1 MAGHKQH
8 DYHIIEPSPWPLL
21 AAIGVFTM
29 LFGAVIWM
37 DARGEMPFSGSP
49 WGFWIGF
56 GVVIYAAFVWWS
68 DVVKEAHA
76 GDHTPVVKIGLRYGM
91 LLFIMS
97 EVMFFGAWFWMYI
110 KHWMY
115 PMVGEYN
122 PEGAWP
128 PPGIEIIDPWHLPLL
143 NTLIL
148 LTSGAAATWAHHAIM
163 ENDRKG
169 LVNGLLLAIV
179 LGILFT
185 AVQAYEYYEIFHYD
199 WFGETGNIYMSSF
212 IAATGF
218 HGLHVLIGTIFLLVC
233 LLRALRGHFS
243 PEAHI
248 GFEAAAWYWHF
259 VDVVWLFLFALIYV
273 GVVWAPTG

>member
-1 MAGHKQH
+1 M
-8 DYHIIEPSPWPLL
+8 
-21 AAIGVFTM
+21 
-29 LFGAVIWM
+29 
-37 DARGEMPFSGSP
+37 
-49 WGFWIGF
+49 
-56 GVVIYAAFVWWS
+56 
-68 DVVKEAHA
+68 VKEAHA

-115 PMVGEYN
+115 PMVGDYN

-179 LGILFT
+179 LGALFT
-185 AVQAYEYYEIFHYD
+185 AIQVYRVLRDLPLQLVRREGA
-199 WFGETGNIYMSSF
+199 NIYASSF
-212 IAATGF
+212 FAATGF
-218 HGLHVLIGTIFLLVC
+218 HGLHVLIGTIFLIVC
-233 LLRALRGHFS
+233 LLPS
-243 PEAHI
+243 
-248 GFEAAAWYWHF
+248 
-259 VDVVWLFLFALIYV
+259 
-273 GVVWAPTG
+273 TGAGISARMRISGSKRPPGTGTSSMWFGCSCSR